1 MVYPRALLET
11 KQARRRPQNSF
22 LLFEQTKIEPS
33 DVQSLLAGPGT
44 LTTPFW
50 AVGQHSH
57 NCWTG
62 LVEQEKPQAGSVA
75 GIRQPAVK
83 VKM

>member
-1 MVYPRALLET
+1 MVSQGFARD
-11 KQARRRPQNSF
+11 KARRRPQNSL

-33 DVQSLLAGPGT
+33 DVQSLLAGPGM

-57 NCWTG
+57 TAG
-62 LVEQEKPQAGSVA
+62 QALVEQEKPQAGSVA